1 VVDFSKLR
9 VPGASDSTS
18 EQAHPGRDGEAKAGE
33 AEGGQASRGQVE
45 ASKSEVRRAAG
56 EPQPGVS
63 GLRLRLPGAAGTPT
77 PISTTPNG
85 GVDGGVG
92 VGGDSTSTYAG
103 KPSDASS
110 ITSSDEGDEVGGANS
125 TVSEAGNSAGVTAG
139 EKVSGDTSVADGVTK
154 AGVAGSERNDSSVD
168 GDAADAS
175 GEGFNSGD
183 GSARAVGEDARVGV
197 TSGSAGVGGRP
208 GQFGL
213 RLPKPRISQESAGV
227 DVAAPSIDGA
237 SVGVTS
243 GEQPLLNGEQ
253 VDREVASASR
263 ENSSISSKV
272 PSSSVSVSSSAP
284 ISPLEAP
291 EELVSAAVNPMLEAF
306 GDEDEEYFDELEPL
320 EEGELFEEAEAEYE
334 EYAEA
339 TNPLLE
345 DDEDELVT
353 PAGLAQ
359 QLGIRGGLSEFADDE
374 LDEDAGETFT
384 GFDSQL
390 QELLGDDD
398 DEPVTP
404 VSSPIEHPPVT
415 FAEPSKPASD
425 ATVRPEPAIRK
436 PLPRPG
442 ERSSAVAPAASE
454 PASSTGK
461 PLAPAPLWNAST
473 PPRRVELEE
482 AELEAEAGE
491 RKEHLR
497 ARAQEEAQQKEYSSD
512 FIGSPTKV
520 VRVSGEQPRER
531 KRFEKPKPGGKLS
544 SAELDFYKNL
554 STVREQYSDGMV
566 MSELITGKRAR
577 KANEQERKQRRD
589 ELERT
594 LDGQNLFRSGPSFKL
609 DTKTVDTLMFLALF
623 RYATHSHI
631 ARMFG
636 ETPLT
641 TLRRLR
647 KIRAAGLVAS
657 KKLYSQHDLWFL
669 TEAGVVVSGYDVRHI
684 TEARLTPSMFPHQ
697 FTVNHVAA
705 NLMGGQLNVLGLGDF
720 PSNRRVD
727 VKGNPR
733 LGEELTSELEILS
746 SFSKIKLFEQSSSFR
761 PKLMGMRDRDFQLWS
776 ELENRAETPTPEMSY
791 GNEWMFT
798 LFPPLAVGV
807 AYHVPDLVVKRQ
819 RGADG
824 APKSIAVEIEIS
836 NKPTASYEKTLRA
849 YAEDKLI
856 FGQVI
861 WVCKTIGPAKKLEK
875 VGKELGLIQSGRLK
889 IVPIWTNDGVFKGRD
904 LWMI

>member
-1 VVDFSKLR
+1 MVDFSKLR

-18 EQAHPGRDGEAKAGE
+18 EQAHPGRDGEAEAGVAGE
-33 AEGGQASRGQVE
+33 AKVKQASTE
-45 ASKSEVRRAAG
+45 ASASDGDQAKQPTAPAG
-56 EPQPGVS
+56 
-63 GLRLRLPGAAGTPT
+63 GLRLRLPGGVGGAGAT
-77 PISTTPNG
+77 STTPNG
-85 GVDGGVG
+85 GVDGGG
-92 VGGDSTSTYAG
+92 SIGGDSTSTYAG
-103 KPSDASS
+103 KPSVASS
-110 ITSSDEGDEVGGANS
+110 PTTSGESATVGDRNRETSSAADNAGSSVGVTS
-125 TVSEAGNSAGVTAG
+125 TVDGVDEAQAASGAAVLGSAGVTGDA
-139 EKVSGDTSVADGVTK
+139 KVGDTSG
-154 AGVAGSERNDSSVD
+154 GSP
-168 GDAADAS
+168 APA
-175 GEGFNSGD
+175 
-183 GSARAVGEDARVGV
+183 
-197 TSGSAGVGGRP
+197 RP

-213 RLPKPRISQESAGV
+213 RLPKPGVDARAAEVAGDSAVEAAPATKVTDGSAAGV
-227 DVAAPSIDGA
+227 TDGVVERDGSSSGVAVERGSSETGEA
-237 SVGVTS
+237 GVES
-243 GEQPLLNGEQ
+243 
-253 VDREVASASR
+253 
-263 ENSSISSKV
+263 SSISSKT
-272 PSSSVSVSSSAP
+272 SAAAP
-284 ISPLEAP
+284 VGRSAAPLSPLEAP
-291 EELVSAAVNPMLEAF
+291 EELVSSAVNPMLEAF
-306 GDEDEEYFDELEPL
+306 GDEDEEYFDELESL
-320 EEGELFEEAEAEYE
+320 EEEELFEEAEAEYE

-345 DDEDELVT
+345 DNDDELIS

-359 QLGIRGGLSEFADDE
+359 QLGIRGGLSEFADDD

-398 DEPVTP
+398 DESVAPVQAPEKRSPVTASELSKP
-404 VSSPIEHPPVT
+404 VTGEEEQSSPML
-415 FAEPSKPASD
+415 
-425 ATVRPEPAIRK
+425 RK

-442 ERSSAVAPAASE
+442 ESAPAAE
-454 PASSTGK
+454 RGVGEQPATPKKAPS
-461 PLAPAPLWNAST
+461 PAPIWNAST

-520 VRVSGEQPRER
+520 VRVKDEQPRER

-544 SAELDFYKNL
+544 NAELDFYKNL
-554 STVREQYSDGMV
+554 TTVREQYSDGMV
-566 MSELITGKRAR
+566 MSELVTGKRAR
-577 KANEQERKQRRD
+577 KVNEQERKQRRD

-594 LDGQNLFRSGPSFKL
+594 LDGQNLFRSGASFKL

-636 ETPLT
+636 EAPLT

-727 VKGNPR
+727 VKGVPR

-761 PKLMGMRDRDFQLWS
+761 PKLMGMRDRDFQVWS